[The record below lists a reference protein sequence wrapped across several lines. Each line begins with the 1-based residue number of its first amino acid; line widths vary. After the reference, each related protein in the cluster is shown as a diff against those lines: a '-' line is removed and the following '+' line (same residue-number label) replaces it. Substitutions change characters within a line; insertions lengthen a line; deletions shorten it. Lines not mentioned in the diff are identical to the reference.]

1 MKCFNMLFSKEVFME
16 QFLLDFMSEYADFGI
31 ILVNIIVM
39 KKFPFWVLYI

>member
-1 MKCFNMLFSKEVFME
+1 ME

-39 KKFPFWVLYI
+39 KKFPTFKYILKKFYTFKYILS